1 MATPFDLGSLFTKV
15 FSKGVSEWQD
25 TINQRIRNSLLSLM
39 TKCNEII
46 TDLAGKESTI
56 TATTSADYYRGDKTF
71 QNFDTK
77 VRTNRLDQMA
87 IPTSTIDMNSQ
98 YLNFLGGI
106 YSYGLTGT
114 AHSTNLNFGSPSFL
128 GSSAGTMIKNASFG
142 AYSNGL
148 NAISLTTFTKRVVT
162 DASGWN
168 TSVFGLGYAVD
179 NSFAPYGGVL
189 YFSQRN
195 NFGGIGIDQE
205 TPLARLHVSS
215 NENIK
220 AIFDG
225 TNSSYSGVHISNV
238 HATGSAFLGFGNNST
253 PTNSG
258 YIEKYPLSNPTHL
271 GKMFIAN
278 DSDISF
284 LINGDFDL
292 LKIQADK
299 NVAVK
304 NKLLLSA
311 STTTRATLNIPS
323 GTAPTSPVD
332 GDIWFDG
339 TNLKIRVSGV
349 TKTVTIT

>member
-1 MATPFDLGSLFTKV
+1 MTTPFDLGSLFTKV

-25 TINQRIRNSLLSLM
+25 TINKRIRNSLLAVM

-46 TDLAGKESTI
+46 TSIDDLTTDDISEGI
-56 TATTSADYYRGDKTF
+56 TNLYYTDAR
-71 QNFDTK
+71 
-77 VRTNRLDQMA
+77 VRLNRIDQMA
-87 IPTSTIDMNSQ
+87 IPTAIINLNSQ
-98 YLNFLGGI
+98 YLNYLGGI

-114 AHSTNLNFGSPSFL
+114 AHSTVLNFGSPSNL
-128 GSSAGTMIKNASFG
+128 GSTAGSMIKNASFG
-142 AYSNGL
+142 AYTTS

-179 NSFAPYGGVL
+179 NSLAPFGGIL

-195 NFGGIGIDQE
+195 NLGGIGIDCD
-205 TPLARLHVSS
+205 TPLARFHVTA
-215 NENIK
+215 NEDIK

-225 TNSSYSGVHISNV
+225 SHHLYSGINISNT
-238 HATGSAFLGFGNNST
+238 HGTGSAFLGFGSSST

-258 YIEKYPLSNPTHL
+258 YIEKYPIANPTYL
-271 GKMFIAN
+271 GKMFVAN
-278 DSDISF
+278 DADISF

-311 STTTRATLNIPS
+311 SSTTRASINFIA

-339 TNLKIRVSGV
+339 TNLKIRVGGV
-349 TKTVTIT
+349 TKTVTIS